1 MIVDVSEVI
10 HGLLVAET
18 ETEPG
23 KKTVLEFGF
32 VVNQGGTLIQKLR
45 KVLTI

>member
-32 VVNQGGTLIQKLR
+32 VVNQCEKIQLR
-45 KVLTI
+45 KVLTV